1 MRVSGSVVLGLVG
14 WRGFCRVRG
23 RAAGRPP
30 ERRASGQSPLRRRA
44 APPGLRPDP
53 LQALKTEKSC
63 LLDCKYGMVNTA
75 EGVMTKQSLVFSVK
89 MMIVPHNRHPL

>member
-1 MRVSGSVVLGLVG
+1 MLRCVSGSVVLGLVG
-14 WRGFCRVRG
+14 WMGFCRVRG
-23 RAAGRPP
+23 AGAGPAP
-30 ERRASGQSPLRRRA
+30 GGPGRRGGAGGPNR
-44 APPGLRPDP
+44 P

-89 MMIVPHNRHPL
+89 MMIAPHNRHPL